1 MSRATP
7 GEGRIFHQQFTKDG
21 VTKATKTWYVQFYD
35 PRHGKAVT
43 EKTGSTTWKDARKL
57 LNRRLGEVGAGTYLG
72 PQMNQT
78 ILGECLDLVETDYT
92 INGRKSVPRMKQSRA
107 HLLAF
112 FGSQTKVIALT
123 PAWIDDYI
131 KTRLK
136 EGAQNATVN
145 RELSCLKRALR
156 LGHRQGKVAIV
167 PPISLLKESNV
178 RTGFFERPLLD
189 AVLGFLAEELRGLVL
204 FMYLTGWRLSN
215 VLRLSWS
222 QIDFH
227 DGVVR
232 LEPGTTK
239 NDEGVEFP
247 FSVLPELETV
257 LRTQW
262 ERTKAIERETGQ
274 IIPWVFHRN
283 GQPIRYFRRSWAR
296 ACYLAGVGQLDPK
309 TKAPRAFKFRHDFR
323 RTAVRNLERAG
334 VPRSVAMRLVGM
346 KTQSIYSRYAI
357 TSRQDLKEGVAKL
370 AKLHQADA
378 ALPRQVVPLR
388 AAAGDRPMIES
399 PQQHEI
405 QVNGHNGRIGRVSK
419 ISSKPSVRRIPTLSG
434 GGD

>member
-1 MSRATP
+1 MP
-7 GEGRIFHQQFTKDG
+7 
-21 VTKATKTWYVQFYD
+21 VQ
-35 PRHGKAVT
+35 
-43 EKTGSTTWKDARKL
+43 EKEEQIQRPFRVL
-57 LNRRLGEVGAGTYLG
+57 
-72 PQMNQT
+72 
-78 ILGECLDLVETDYT
+78 ETDYT
-92 INGRKSVPRMKQSRA
+92 INGRKSLARMKQSRA

-123 PAWIDDYI
+123 PALD
-131 KTRLK
+131 RRVRPGALE
-136 EGAQNATVN
+136 EGGREGGRPERDREPGVELLEAGPPPRTPAWEGRDRAADQPAQGVQP
-145 RELSCLKRALR
+145 S
-156 LGHRQGKVAIV
+156 
-167 PPISLLKESNV
+167 
-178 RTGFFERPLLD
+178 TGFFERPLLD
-189 AVLGFLAEELRGLVL
+189 AVLGFLPAELRGLVT
-204 FMYLTGWRLSN
+204 FMYLTGWRLGT
-215 VLRLSWS
+215 VLRLPWS
-222 QIDFH
+222 QVDFH

-262 ERTKAIERETGQ
+262 EMTKAIERETGQ
-274 IIPWVFHRN
+274 IIPWVFHRE
-283 GQPIRYFRRSWAR
+283 GKPIHYFRRSWAR
-296 ACYLAGVGQLDPK
+296 ACYLAGVGQLNPK

-370 AKLHQADA
+370 AVLHQADA

-388 AAAGDRPMIES
+388 VAAGEGVTRPLA
-399 PQQHEI
+399 
-405 QVNGHNGRIGRVSK
+405 R
-419 ISSKPSVRRIPTLSG
+419 
-434 GGD
+434 

>member
-7 GEGRIFHQQFTKDG
+7 GEGRIFHQQYTKDG
-21 VTKATKTWYVQFYD
+21 VTKATKTWYIQFYD
-35 PRHGKAVT
+35 PRHGKPVT
-43 EKTGSTTWKDARKL
+43 EKTGSTKWKDARKL
-57 LNRRLGEVGAGTYLG
+57 LNRRLGEVEVGTYLG

-78 ILGECLDLVETDYT
+78 ILGECLDLVETDYAK
-92 INGRKSVPRMKQSRA
+92 NGRKSLPRMKQSRA

-112 FGSQTKVIALT
+112 FGRQIKVIALT
-123 PAWIDDYI
+123 PTWIDEYI
-131 KTRLK
+131 QARLT
-136 EGAQNATVN
+136 ESAQNATIN

-189 AVLGFLAEELRGLVL
+189 AVRGFLPDELRGLVT

-215 VLRLSWS
+215 VLRLPWA
-222 QIDFH
+222 QVDFH

-257 LRTQW
+257 LRAEW
-262 ERTKAIERETGQ
+262 ARTTAVERETGQ
-274 IIPWVFHRN
+274 IIPWVFHRQ
-283 GQPIRYFRRSWAR
+283 GQPIKYFRRSWAR
-296 ACYLAGVGQLDPK
+296 ACYLAGAGVLDPG
-309 TKAPRAFKFRHDFR
+309 TKAPRALKLRHDFR

-334 VPRSVAMRLVGM
+334 VPRSVAMRLVAM

-357 TSRQDLKEGVAKL
+357 TSRQDLKDGVAKL
-370 AKLHQADA
+370 AVLHQADA
-378 ALPRQVVPLR
+378 ALPRQVIPLR
-388 AAAGDRPMIES
+388 AA
-399 PQQHEI
+399 
-405 QVNGHNGRIGRVSK
+405 
-419 ISSKPSVRRIPTLSG
+419 
-434 GGD
+434 GGDARAARTGRA